1 MAYEWFKMHSKGWLD
16 GSIRQQLTMEERSV
30 WADLLAFAN
39 ESRQRGIIARAVGIP
54 FTREALAARFEVPVE
69 ILNSTIAKCELDKN
83 DPEGAMP
90 DGNRLEVQG
99 DGTIVISN
107 WERYQA
113 VPFHKL
119 RETPKER
126 DLRIEKQT
134 RQYTRQ
140 HPEVVQD
147 VVQHMVV
154 DAMNEKERI
163 DKENKNK
170 GGK

>member
-39 ESRQRGIIARAVGIP
+39 ENRQRGVIARAKGIP
-54 FTREALAARFEVPVE
+54 FTREALAARFDVPVE
-69 ILNSTIAKCELDKN
+69 ILNSTIAKCEADKN
-83 DPEGAMP
+83 DPEGGMP
-90 DGNRLEVQG
+90 DGNRLEVQD
-99 DGTIVISN
+99 DGTLVISN

-113 VPFHKL
+113 VPFHKI

-134 RQYTRQ
+134 RQHIRQ
-140 HPEVVQD
+140 HPEVAQD
-147 VVQHMVV
+147 VVQHMVA
-154 DAMNEKERI
+154 DAMNKEGQD
-163 DKENKNK
+163 DKKS
-170 GGK
+170 